1 MAALI
6 PKKQELTEEQKAHFN
21 KYGMLPKAG
30 AAGVAQMRM
39 AKQGAGKKYFDSA
52 EFELGK
58 KGPNG
63 LVIPG
68 NTPANPQLPQLPHKT
83 TAKTKNSP
91 RGEQPSW
98 TEENQED
105 SQESNSPQTE

>member
-1 MAALI
+1 MLAAI
-6 PKKQELTEEQKAHFN
+6 QKKQELTEEQKAHYN

-39 AKQGAGKKYFDSA
+39 NKQGAGKKYFDSA

-63 LVIPG
+63 LVLPG
-68 NTPANPQLPQLPHKT
+68 TTPATNPSQLPHKT

>member
-1 MAALI
+1 MAAI

-21 KYGMLPKAG
+21 KYGMLPKTG

-58 KGPNG
+58 KGPPNG
-63 LVIPG
+63 FVIG
-68 NTPANPQLPQLPHKT
+68 STTVTNPSQLPHKT

-91 RGEQPSW
+91 RGEQPCRRFFPGFL
-98 TEENQED
+98 ED
-105 SQESNSPQTE
+105 F

>member
-68 NTPANPQLPQLPHKT
+68 NTPANPQLPHKT